1 MHSNL
6 LNIISK
12 IWRRSPSKVLFLKFY
27 FFSFTFLE
35 RNAILNIFCFDKYIL
50 YGVGFSECKLR
61 RVYIYQRHICL
72 IIYMQFSLTAFSSER
87 SL

>member
-35 RNAILNIFCFDKYIL
+35 RNAILNIFCFEKYIL
-50 YGVGFSECKLR
+50 YGVRLSAYKLR
-61 RVYIYQRHICL
+61 GVYIYQRHIYL

-87 SL
+87 RL